1 MTLVKLNKAKQY
13 FNNNVLGSKCFVYN
27 HTGKI
32 DLISKQLQNI
42 LTNCWIRI
50 MYAFGFNK

>member
-1 MTLVKLNKAKQY
+1 MTLVKLNEAKQY